1 MGEKLREIRET
12 TSDAVSIIRELGSPG
27 VQESLNKILETTKT
41 AKEIVDALKEPG
53 FVKNIENLRLTSE
66 SLQDASVKFE
76 NTIREMKQAGVIE
89 QARESLKSVNNLLD
103 SFSANKDLA
112 EGTEVMKA
120 TLRAIRD
127 LVDELKLVVISS
139 KKTGI
144 LSNAQGVIKESS
156 EMYRN
161 IASSKSR

>member
-1 MGEKLREIRET
+1 MGEKLKEIRET

-27 VQESLNKILETTKT
+27 VQESLNKILETTKS
-41 AKEIVDALKEPG
+41 AREIVEALNEPG

-66 SLQDASVKFE
+66 SIQDASITFE
-76 NTIREMKQAGVIE
+76 NAIREMKQTGVIE
-89 QARESLKSVNNLLD
+89 QARESMKSVNNVLD
-103 SFSANKDLA
+103 SFSTNKGFGEEIEL
-112 EGTEVMKA
+112 MKA
-120 TLRAIRD
+120 TLTAIRG

-144 LSNAQGVIKESS
+144 FNNAGGVIKESS

-161 IASSKSR
+161 ITSSK

>member
-1 MGEKLREIRET
+1 MGEKLKEIRET

-27 VQESLNKILETTKT
+27 VQESLNKILETTKA
-41 AKEIVDALKEPG
+41 AKEIVEALKEPG

-76 NTIREMKQAGVIE
+76 NTIREMKQTGVID
-89 QARESLKSVNNLLD
+89 QARESIKSVSNVLD
-103 SFSANKDLA
+103 SFSTNKDIA
-112 EGTEVMKA
+112 EGTLK
-120 TLRAIRD
+120 AIRD

-144 LSNAQGVIKESS
+144 LSNVEGVIKESS

-161 IASSKSR
+161 IASSKGR